1 MESFVDRMPRAY
13 SGEFRWGDGQPA
25 QTPAITFDPVR
36 ALSDEKVEALGCA
49 AYGHET
55 PTKSPNAYS
64 TIGFARGNLGRIAAR
79 QYPNRGRRR
88 SAGTFFQRSSAD

>member
-55 PTKSPNAYS
+55 PN
-64 TIGFARGNLGRIAAR
+64 
-79 QYPNRGRRR
+79 
-88 SAGTFFQRSSAD
+88 